1 MHEIVTHLVLAIY
14 SEPRAGRPM
23 PARIELGADT
33 FARFQAEHREMLAD
47 LLPEAG
53 NFYPGSLVGVPVVE
67 VATPGAALV
76 RLDGGRIA
84 LSLPE

>member
-1 MHEIVTHLVLAIY
+1 MHEIVTNLVLAIY

-23 PARIELGADT
+23 PLRIELGADT

-53 NFYPGSLVGVPVVE
+53 NVYPGSLVGVPIVE

-76 RLDGGRIA
+76 SGSGERRALD
-84 LSLPE
+84 LE